1 MRDRSSYLTA
11 ETLASIMWVLVGA
24 LLMLYRFSPA
34 ELQEVSK
41 LWPIALIAIGVHDL
55 FRHA

>member
-1 MRDRSSYLTA
+1 M
-11 ETLASIMWVLVGA
+11 LASMMWVLVGA